1 MVDTT
6 IPLYVPV
13 VKNSFRKCIPKC
25 GDGENWIADPFIENN
40 LMSATPF
47 IQEKERGQALD
58 SRY

>member
-1 MVDTT
+1 MVNTT
-6 IPLYVPV
+6 IPLYVPA

-47 IQEKERGQALD
+47 IQEKER
-58 SRY
+58 